1 MVHSSD
7 TSLLTSQAKTAK
19 NLLAMSQVVAARE
32 AAARVEGPQP
42 ARE

>member
-19 NLLAMSQVVAARE
+19 NLLAMSQVVATPE
-32 AAARVEGPQP
+32 AAARVEGPHP
-42 ARE
+42 AKE